1 MVATG
6 IGVSVLFMRLKIF
19 ILRFNPTY
27 MSSYRALTKH
37 PETNSYTWA
46 EWRDDYFGPHHYGV
60 RFDGENRWH
69 DPKDKF
75 LKVIDDEHEDW
86 FEDRCP
92 FMAKVETTKESGGHR
107 IDMEFPE
114 FWMKLIAAEF
124 DRSVAGL
131 LDDDDAVNNPAHY
144 NDHPSGIE
152 CIEVTRHMSFNLG
165 NAIKYLWRHGKKD
178 PEKTI
183 EDLRKAVFYIEDE
196 IKRIE
201 GGKDA

>member
-1 MVATG
+1 
-6 IGVSVLFMRLKIF
+6 
-19 ILRFNPTY
+19 
-27 MSSYRALTKH
+27 MSTYRALTKH

-46 EWRDDYFGPHHYGV
+46 EWRDDYFGPRHYGV
-60 RFDGENRWH
+60 RFDGENKWH

-86 FEDRCP
+86 FNDPKPWSR
-92 FMAKVETTKESGGHR
+92 FRVNRVEGADEHGLA
-107 IDMEFPE
+107 
-114 FWMKLIAAEF
+114 MKLDFVGEPLK
-124 DRSVAGL
+124 DRS
-131 LDDDDAVNNPAHY
+131 DAVNSPPHY

-196 IKRIE
+196 IKRLIKE
-201 GGKDA
+201 DDKA